1 MPDTYPFGGKDLE
14 TDPPKSSR
22 WICRITMLLLE
33 NYKRW
38 GKNIVYNSG
47 FFQCQIWCLQT
58 IPYKILAS
66 QQFLSSHRWNLRM
79 CSSEI
84 WTLCHASDFDSLA
97 ANLLRR
103 WESFWIYV
111 SEQFGAAFSGI
122 CCSGCSFCDTQSSGY
137 SFRSGHGIRST
148 RRGRATS
155 LYSWRLEW
163 AETLVGAPSAQF
175 SQENPVQGLLV
186 AVLKQNPHLHSDW
199 NQQPD
204 FD

>member
-1 MPDTYPFGGKDLE
+1 VDFFSARFDAYKLYLIRSYKHRSNFYPATG
-14 TDPPKSSR
+14 
-22 WICRITMLLLE
+22 
-33 NYKRW
+33 
-38 GKNIVYNSG
+38 
-47 FFQCQIWCLQT
+47 
-58 IPYKILAS
+58 
-66 QQFLSSHRWNLRM
+66 
-79 CSSEI
+79 EI
-84 WTLCHASDFDSLA
+84 WECALLRSEHYATVSDFDSLHA